1 MREMHS
7 TNTLSMCGDG
17 LYSYKGWARPGI
29 KERVNNVLH
38 DIVPKIALNVTDDL
52 INDNLPRVVADVVK
66 KERETSKAIVPGTS
80 TATTT
85 ADLQHQLY
93 LLMKLDLQAQ
103 VADPKLWDILKRKFE
118 KSSVLGSSC
127 RDDAFRKRDHD
138 EHQGDDGPPKGEK
151 SAKRQKTF
159 KGSKS
164 ARGSSSKQQVQG
176 SKTSA
181 SERQ

>member
-1 MREMHS
+1 
-7 TNTLSMCGDG
+7 
-17 LYSYKGWARPGI
+17 GI

-38 DIVPKIALNVTDDL
+38 DIVPKVALNVTDDL
-52 INDNLPRVVADVVK
+52 INEKLQK
-66 KERETSKAIVPGTS
+66 LFTS

-93 LLMKLDLQAQ
+93 LLMKFDLQAQ
-103 VADPKLWDILKRKFE
+103 VADPKLWDILKRKFK
-118 KSSVLGSSC
+118 KSYVLGSSC

-151 SAKRQKTF
+151 SAKRQNTY

-164 ARGSSSKQQVQG
+164 ARGSSSKQ
-176 SKTSA
+176 
-181 SERQ
+181 